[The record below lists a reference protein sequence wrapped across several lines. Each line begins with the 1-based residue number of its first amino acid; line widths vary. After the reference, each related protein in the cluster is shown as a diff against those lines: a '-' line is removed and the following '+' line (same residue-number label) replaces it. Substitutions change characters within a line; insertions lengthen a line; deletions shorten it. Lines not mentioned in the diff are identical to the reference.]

1 MTNFTLGI
9 FYVKGTESQAPSC
22 AYGKSTYIELMDVDY
37 SIDEKIFSDRKS
49 SYLVKVTGKK
59 KREGLLP
66 GDVLVVD
73 RSLPHEKDKLG
84 VVVRN
89 GKFTV
94 ERVGADLIQND
105 DPEKGDFIWGMIRA
119 LVREV

>member
-1 MTNFTLGI
+1 MGDDF
-9 FYVKGTESQAPSC
+9 
-22 AYGKSTYIELMDVDY
+22 
-37 SIDEKIFSDRKS
+37 SIDAKIFSDRKS

-66 GDVLVVD
+66 GDVLVID
-73 RSLPHEKDKLG
+73 RNLPHTKDKLG

-94 ERVGADLIQND
+94 ERVTSELMGKND
-105 DPEKGDFIWGMIRA
+105 PDNGDFIWGMIRA

>member
-1 MTNFTLGI
+1 MGDDF
-9 FYVKGTESQAPSC
+9 
-22 AYGKSTYIELMDVDY
+22 

-49 SYLVKVTGKK
+49 SFLIKVSGKK

-73 RSLPHEKDKLG
+73 RNLPHEKEKLAL
-84 VVVRN
+84 VVRK

-94 ERVGADLIQND
+94 ERVSEELIQNN
-105 DPEKGDFIWGMIRA
+105 DPENGDFIWGMVRA
-119 LVREV
+119 LVREVP